1 MKKLTL
7 LTMMLTAILFSCEHE
22 SKEVQGCAI
31 SMDFENMGK
40 SKNSNSNNN
49 NEISLRNL
57 GDLNIS
63 IGER

>member
-40 SKNSNSNNN
+40 SKNSNNN

-63 IGER
+63 IGGR